1 MSDHATHYERAER
14 LAMAAEQ
21 AAHDAGAHLAA
32 NHTKAAGLLLRRAEV
47 LARLA
52 ATRAQLAWVAYMG
65 CDADAEALLATDAQI
80 VPLTPR
86 NATGLGAD
94 PAQAD
99 D

>member
-21 AAHDAGAHLAA
+21 AARDAGAHLAA
-32 NHTKAAGLLLRRAEV
+32 DRRATAELLLRRAEV

-65 CDADAEALLATDAQI
+65 AGADAEALLATDAQI

>member
-1 MSDHATHYERAER
+1 MGHADHYEQAER
-14 LAMAAEQ
+14 LLYAAEQ
-21 AAHDAGAHLAA
+21 AARDAGAHLAA
-32 NHTKAAGLLLRRAEV
+32 DRRATAELLLRRAEV
-47 LARLA
+47 LALLA

-86 NATGLGAD
+86 NATGLGGVS
-94 PAQAD
+94 AQAD

>member
-1 MSDHATHYERAER
+1 MDYAAHYRRACE
-14 LAMAAEQ
+14 LAEQAEQ

-86 NATGLGAD
+86 NATGQGAD

>member
-1 MSDHATHYERAER
+1 MGHYEQAER
-14 LAMAAEQ
+14 LLYAAEQ
-21 AAHDAGAHLAA
+21 AARDAGAHLAA
-32 NHTKAAGLLLRRAEV
+32 DRRATAELLLRRAEV
-47 LARLA
+47 LGRLA
-52 ATRAQLAWVAYMG
+52 VARAQLAWVAYMG
-65 CDADAEALLATDAQI
+65 ADAEALLATDAQI